1 MLTFLQVLTQTFLR
15 NAKGLKWL
23 YALSSKA
30 NTSQYV
36 AAYNDM
42 CWKIKKQRILILKIE
57 NIILKPKYVATS
69 SILKKIAVFCLF

>member
-42 CWKIKKQRILILKIE
+42 CWKIKK
-57 NIILKPKYVATS
+57 
-69 SILKKIAVFCLF
+69 